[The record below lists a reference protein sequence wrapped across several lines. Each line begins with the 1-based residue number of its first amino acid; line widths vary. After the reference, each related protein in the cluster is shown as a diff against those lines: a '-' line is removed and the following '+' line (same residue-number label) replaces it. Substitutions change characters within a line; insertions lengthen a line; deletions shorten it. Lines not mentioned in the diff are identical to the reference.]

1 MQLLM
6 FYIFG
11 FLALFAAVSMVV
23 SRKPV
28 MSALFLILNMF
39 CLAGLYAL
47 LDAHLVA
54 VLQIIVYA
62 GAIMVLVLFVIMLL
76 NLREKKGLVPKHTVV
91 GQVIGILVLA
101 TVMLGVIAKL
111 DLNAI
116 KPLREMSP
124 EFGTV
129 AGVAEKLFTVYLLP
143 FEIASVLLLAAIVGA
158 VILAKRKV

>member
-11 FLALFAAVSMVV
+11 FLALFAAISMVV

-62 GAIMVLVLFVIMLL
+62 GAI
-76 NLREKKGLVPKHTVV
+76 
-91 GQVIGILVLA
+91 
-101 TVMLGVIAKL
+101 
-111 DLNAI
+111 
-116 KPLREMSP
+116 
-124 EFGTV
+124 
-129 AGVAEKLFTVYLLP
+129 
-143 FEIASVLLLAAIVGA
+143 
-158 VILAKRKV
+158 